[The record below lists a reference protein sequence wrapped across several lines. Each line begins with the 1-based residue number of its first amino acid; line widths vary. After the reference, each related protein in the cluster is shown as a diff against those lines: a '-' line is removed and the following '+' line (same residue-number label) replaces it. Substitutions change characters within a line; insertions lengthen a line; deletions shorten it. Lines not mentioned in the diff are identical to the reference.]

1 MASTRYL
8 CIVNRRTYQIARK
21 GSSML
26 TQKAG
31 VEVLQ
36 AVHRRRYLGDAA
48 LGGCYEAQLIA
59 GSEVTAP

>member
-8 CIVNRRTYQIARK
+8 CTVNRRTNLMAGE

-31 VEVLQ
+31 VELLR
-36 AVHRRRYLGDAA
+36 AVHHRRYLGNPKPVSCDGAR
-48 LGGCYEAQLIA
+48 LMV
-59 GSEVTAP
+59 GSEVKVP

>member
-8 CIVNRRTYQIARK
+8 CTVNRRTYRMAGE

-31 VEVLQ
+31 VELLQ
-36 AVHRRRYLGDAA
+36 AIRHHRYLGDANPVS
-48 LGGCYEAQLIA
+48 CYEAQLMA
-59 GSEVTAP
+59 GSEVTVP